1 MDVCIRLESGQTFER
16 HGVVVKR
23 GVRIQFPTDFYDA
36 PQDAY
41 SIDDFRVTLVRL
53 IPDDSSELSTRIAL
67 SSGGVID
74 LDARD
79 YHLSRAVVVE
89 AKTNLVVRGQKGTRL
104 VLRFDPAGEIKY
116 NANGFKFVRCANVL
130 LENLTFTTDRP
141 VNASGRVAAVD
152 AAERTYDVRIE
163 PDFPIA
169 GREHIL
175 GIDTFDEFGTPDY
188 VLETYEK
195 RPLGADYEVVGE
207 QLVRLKAPIG
217 YDLSGLDVGHRI
229 LFRHEIPGN
238 CVLEFNAC
246 RGVTLRDIEIERA
259 MSAGTVISPP
269 SADFTFERYNIRSPM
284 GSKALFAENS
294 DGIHVIGMSGSLVL
308 KDCHFDGLGDDCLN
322 IHGMGGVV
330 KEFDATNGRLVCIC
344 RGEGGRERP
353 FPQQWASPG
362 DKLVVYDKKT
372 LLEKGRLSVCSFSAD
387 GTAIVLPQ
395 DIGISTGDYLANEN
409 VFASVHVSG
418 CTFANNRAR
427 ALLLQTENV
436 VVEDCRFR
444 GIALSAVLVAPDM
457 VYWNEVGP
465 SRNVAIRNCLF
476 EKCALH
482 PTHGGCLG
490 AVAFKTTHG
499 RPEKG
504 DFPPG
509 VHKDVRIV
517 GNAFVDCPRGSVFL
531 TSVSGGDVSGNTAVQ
546 CGGELPTCVAC
557 EGISVNCH
565 STAVPK

>member
-1 MDVCIRLESGQTFER
+1 MCHVVRAHAWTKVVSIAATCLMVVHVNSLWGDQGDASSINDFRSTSVRSVLDDSQELSSRIASSPD
-16 HGVVVKR
+16 GVV
-23 GVRIQFPTDFYDA
+23 
-36 PQDAY
+36 
-41 SIDDFRVTLVRL
+41 
-53 IPDDSSELSTRIAL
+53 ELE
-67 SSGGVID
+67 
-74 LDARD
+74 ARE

-89 AKTNLVVRGQKGTRL
+89 AKTNLVVRGRKGTRFL
-104 VLRFDPAGEIKY
+104 LRFDPSGDIKD
-116 NANGFKFVRCANVL
+116 NADGFKFVRCANVL
-130 LENLTFTTDRP
+130 LEKLTFTTDRP

-152 AAERTYDVRIE
+152 LLGRTYDVRIE
-163 PDFPIA
+163 PEFPIT

-175 GIDTFDEFGTPDY
+175 GIDTFDESGTPDY

-195 RPLGADYEVVGE
+195 RPYGAEYEVVGE
-207 QLVRLKAPIG
+207 QTVRLKAPIG
-217 YDLSGLDVGHRI
+217 YDLSKLDVGHRI

-238 CVLEFNAC
+238 RVLEFNAC
-246 RGVTLRDIEIERA
+246 QGVTLRDIEIERA

-269 SADFTFERYNIRSPM
+269 SADFTFERYNIRSPK

-294 DGIHVIGMSGSLVL
+294 DGIHILGLSGNLVL
-308 KDCHFDGLGDDCLN
+308 KDCHFDGMGDDCLN
-322 IHGMGGVV
+322 IHGVGGEV
-330 KEFDATNGRLVCIC
+330 KDFDADVGRLVCIR
-344 RGEGGRERP
+344 RGEGGRERA
-353 FPQQWASPG
+353 FSQHWASSG
-362 DKLVVYDKKT
+362 DRLVVYDKKT
-372 LLEKGRLSVCSFSAD
+372 LLEKGRLSVRSFSAD
-387 GTAIVLPQ
+387 GTVMVNPPEF
-395 DIGISTGDYLANEN
+395 GISTGDYLANEN

-444 GIALSAVLVAPDM
+444 GIALPAVLVAPDM

-465 SRNVAIRNCLF
+465 SRNVTIRNCLF

-509 VHKDVRIV
+509 VHKDVRII
-517 GNAFVDCPRGSVFL
+517 GNTFVDCPRGSVFL
-531 TSVSGGDVSGNTAVQ
+531 SSVSSGEVSGNTAIR

-557 EGISVNCH
+557 EGITVSGP
-565 STAVPK
+565 STAGVGE